1 MRASDGSSFE
11 VADVMPDSPASK
23 VGLKVGERILKVDQ
37 TDAAVLTV
45 STFREWLEKERGT
58 KIDLEVQ
65 GEDGVHEVALVLEDL
80 L

>member
-1 MRASDGSSFE
+1 MRANDGSAFE
-11 VADVMPDSPASK
+11 IADVMIESPASK

-37 TDAAVLTV
+37 TDASAFTV
-45 STFREWLEKERGT
+45 ATLRERLEKEPGT

-65 GEDGVHEVALVLEDL
+65 DEGGVHEVVLVLEEL